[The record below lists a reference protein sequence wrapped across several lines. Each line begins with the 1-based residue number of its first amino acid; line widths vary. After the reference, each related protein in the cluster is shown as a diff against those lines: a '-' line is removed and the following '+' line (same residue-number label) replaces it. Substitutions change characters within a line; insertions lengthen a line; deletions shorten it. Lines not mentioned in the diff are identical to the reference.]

1 MAKGAA
7 QDGNVYFTGSLT
19 ALFTWS
25 RQIYPGTAFIV
36 FNLFL
41 LSKSLYIIIGRGS
54 RGSDIFSC
62 HTG

>member
-1 MAKGAA
+1 MR
-7 QDGNVYFTGSLT
+7 TGREKYLPHS
-19 ALFTWS
+19 WP
-25 RQIYPGTAFIV
+25 RQIYPETAFAV